1 MAGSVIQTCFFP
13 FTVSVICTSRILGRN
28 SRRMKNYNRP
38 FILMISIL
46 LIVIGIMTAW
56 YMITHAIP
64 NQPFE
69 AASRLPR

>member
-1 MAGSVIQTCFFP
+1 MLFP
-13 FTVSVICTSRILGRN
+13 LHGFSHLHIEAFGRN

-69 AASRLPR
+69 AARRLPR

>member
-1 MAGSVIQTCFFP
+1 
-13 FTVSVICTSRILGRN
+13 
-28 SRRMKNYNRP
+28 MKNYNRP

-64 NQPFE
+64 NQPLE